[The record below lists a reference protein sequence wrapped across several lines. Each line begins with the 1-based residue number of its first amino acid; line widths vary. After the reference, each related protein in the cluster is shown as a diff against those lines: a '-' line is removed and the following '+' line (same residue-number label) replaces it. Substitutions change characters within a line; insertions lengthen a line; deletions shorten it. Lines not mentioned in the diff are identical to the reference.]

1 MMLPLLAAEGYELE
15 EQDIAD
21 SDELMALYQISI
33 PVAKNPQTG
42 HELFW
47 PFGPEQVAEELLA

>member
-1 MMLPLLAAEGYELE
+1 MVPILAAKGFELD

-33 PVAKNPQTG
+33 PVAKNPSSG
-42 HELFW
+42 RELFW
-47 PFGPEQVAEELLA
+47 PFGPEQVEELLN